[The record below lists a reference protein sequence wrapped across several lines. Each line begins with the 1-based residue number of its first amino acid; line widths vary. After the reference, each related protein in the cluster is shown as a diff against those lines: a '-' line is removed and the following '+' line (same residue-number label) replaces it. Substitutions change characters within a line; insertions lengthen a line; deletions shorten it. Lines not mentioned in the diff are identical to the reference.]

1 MKRST
6 HAVRAVTL
14 VGALA
19 LTLSAC
25 AGGSDEPGGDA
36 DDATQTASTDEGGSE
51 SGQLIIG
58 SLLPQTGSLAFLGP
72 PEIAGVNLAIEEIN
86 EAGGV
91 LGQDVK
97 VEHADSS
104 DADNAEVATQ
114 SVTDLMSKDVSAIIG
129 AASSAVTR
137 NVVDDITGAKIVQ
150 VSPANTATDLSG
162 VSPFYFRT
170 APSDIV
176 QGSALGNLIINDGN
190 ANVAFLV
197 FNDDYGTSL
206 RDVAKKTIEDGGGT
220 VVYGNPGEEFDPA
233 SDDVIPSVVTAALA
247 TNPDAIVIIAFDQTK
262 LVVPALASAGFD
274 TSKLY
279 FVDGNLSDYSK
290 DFEAGTLEGA
300 QGTLPG
306 AFPDEDFQGRL
317 LEVDP
322 NLKDYS
328 YAAES
333 YDAVILTALAAVK
346 GGATDGETIQANM
359 AAVSGADGG
368 TECATFADCVKAIEA
383 GEDIDYKAVSGAG
396 PFNADN
402 DPSSAFVGIYQ
413 YQADNTYKWIK
424 AEFGEVE

>member
-6 HAVRAVTL
+6 HAVRAVTV
-14 VGALA
+14 VGAIALA
-19 LTLSAC
+19 LTAC
-25 AGGSDEPGGDA
+25 GGGGDA
-36 DDATQTASTDEGGSE
+36 ASGDPSPSE
-51 SGQLIIG
+51 SGSASAGSGPLIVG

-72 PEIAGVNLAIEEIN
+72 PEIAGVNLAIKEIN

-114 SVTDLMSKDVSAIIG
+114 SVTDLMSKKVAAIVG

-137 NVVDDITGAKIVQ
+137 NVVDDITGAKIVE

-162 VSPFYFRT
+162 VSPYYFRT
-170 APSDIV
+170 APSDTV

-220 VVYGNPGEEFDPA
+220 VVYGNKGEEFDPA

-247 TNPDAIVIIAFDQTK
+247 TKPDAIVVIAFDQTK
-262 LVVPALASAGFD
+262 LIVPALASAGFD

-290 DFEAGTLEGA
+290 DFEPGTLEGA

-306 AFPDEDFQGRL
+306 AYPDEDFKTRL
-317 LEVDP
+317 LGVDGG
-322 NLKDYS
+322 LKDFS

-333 YDAVILTALAAVK
+333 YDAVVLTALAAVK
-346 GGATDGETIQANM
+346 GGATDGETIQKNM
-359 AAVSGADGG
+359 AAVSGAGGG
-368 TECATFADCVKAIEA
+368 TECASFADCVKLIED
-383 GEDIDYKAVSGAG
+383 GKDVDYKAVSGAG

-402 DPSSAFVGIYQ
+402 DPSSAFVGIYK
-413 YQADNTYKWIK
+413 YNADNTYTWIK
-424 AEFGEVE
+424 AEFGEVK